1 MKSYKK
7 KKEELI
13 YLKEINGLLITAK
26 DVEKEYFLSQNK
38 NNENLKDENEKTN
51 LIENKKSLERQ
62 MRSLKYILNN
72 LERNYG
78 FNSPYHE
85 EFNCKIESKENKNMT
100 EEISNQIIEFYS
112 SKKFNLC
119 YNLWK
124 KYDFQLLLGISEE
137 RNFDMIKYLNKLRD
151 RHERRINLIEEI
163 KGQNI
168 NKANNNIK
176 SNQNH
181 YINSNVNNNS
191 NMQNSSQMSLNDLYN
206 IKLSENEQI
215 LETLK
220 KQIDNIKNKNLSN

>member
-100 EEISNQIIEFYS
+100 EEVSNQIIEFYS

-191 NMQNSSQMSLNDLYN
+191 NMQNSSQLSLNDLYN

>member
-1 MKSYKK
+1 MQSYKK

-100 EEISNQIIEFYS
+100 EEVSNQIIEFYS

-181 YINSNVNNNS
+181 YINSNVDNNS

-206 IKLSENEQI
+206 IKHSENEQI

>member
-100 EEISNQIIEFYS
+100 EEVSNQIIEFYS

-168 NKANNNIK
+168 NKVNNNIK

>member
-100 EEISNQIIEFYS
+100 EEVSNQIIEFYS

-181 YINSNVNNNS
+181 YINSNVDNNS

-206 IKLSENEQI
+206 IKHSENEQI

>member
-100 EEISNQIIEFYS
+100 EEVSNQIIEFYS

-168 NKANNNIK
+168 NKVNNNIK

-181 YINSNVNNNS
+181 YINSNVDNNS
-191 NMQNSSQMSLNDLYN
+191 NMQNSSQLSLNDLYN
-206 IKLSENEQI
+206 IKHSENEQI

>member
-191 NMQNSSQMSLNDLYN
+191 NMQNSSQLSLNDLYN

>member
-100 EEISNQIIEFYS
+100 EEVSNQIIEFYS

-168 NKANNNIK
+168 NKVNNNIK

-215 LETLK
+215 LEKLK

>member
-38 NNENLKDENEKTN
+38 NNENSKDENEKTN

-100 EEISNQIIEFYS
+100 EEVSNQIIEFYS

-191 NMQNSSQMSLNDLYN
+191 NMQNSSQLSLNDLYN

>member
-100 EEISNQIIEFYS
+100 EEVSNQIIEFYS

-168 NKANNNIK
+168 NKVNNNIK

-181 YINSNVNNNS
+181 YINSNVDNNS
-191 NMQNSSQMSLNDLYN
+191 NMQNSSQLSLNDLYN

>member
-100 EEISNQIIEFYS
+100 EEVSNQIIEFYS

-191 NMQNSSQMSLNDLYN
+191 NMQNSSQLSLNDLYN
-206 IKLSENEQI
+206 IKHSENEQI

>member
-38 NNENLKDENEKTN
+38 NNENLKDENEKNN

-100 EEISNQIIEFYS
+100 EEVSNQIIEFYS

-191 NMQNSSQMSLNDLYN
+191 NMQNSSQLSLNDLYN

>member
-38 NNENLKDENEKTN
+38 NNENSKDENEKTN

-100 EEISNQIIEFYS
+100 EEVSNQIIEFYS

-181 YINSNVNNNS
+181 YINSNVDNNS
-191 NMQNSSQMSLNDLYN
+191 NMQNSSQLSFNDLYN

>member
-51 LIENKKSLERQ
+51 LTKNKKSLERQ

-100 EEISNQIIEFYS
+100 EEVSNQIIEFYS

-163 KGQNI
+163 KVQNI
-168 NKANNNIK
+168 NKANNYIK

-181 YINSNVNNNS
+181 YINSNVDNNS
-191 NMQNSSQMSLNDLYN
+191 NMQNSSQLSLNDLYN

>member
-26 DVEKEYFLSQNK
+26 DVEKEYFLSQYK

-100 EEISNQIIEFYS
+100 EEVSNQIIEFYS

-191 NMQNSSQMSLNDLYN
+191 NMQNSSQLSLNDLYN

>member
-38 NNENLKDENEKTN
+38 NNENLKDENEKNN

-100 EEISNQIIEFYS
+100 EEVSNQIIEFYS

-168 NKANNNIK
+168 NKVNNNIK

-191 NMQNSSQMSLNDLYN
+191 NVQNSSQMSLNDLYN

>member
-100 EEISNQIIEFYS
+100 EEVSNQIIEFYS

-181 YINSNVNNNS
+181 YINSNADNNS

>member
-100 EEISNQIIEFYS
+100 EEVSNQIIEFYS

-168 NKANNNIK
+168 NKVNNNIK

-206 IKLSENEQI
+206 IKLSENEKMLQ
-215 LETLK
+215 TLK
-220 KQIDNIKNKNLSN
+220 RQINNFKNINK

>member
-100 EEISNQIIEFYS
+100 EEVSNQIIEFYS

-163 KGQNI
+163 KVQNI
-168 NKANNNIK
+168 NKANNYIK

-181 YINSNVNNNS
+181 YINSNVDNNS
-191 NMQNSSQMSLNDLYN
+191 NMQNSSQLSLNDLYN

>member
-51 LIENKKSLERQ
+51 LIENKRSLERQ

-100 EEISNQIIEFYS
+100 EEVSNQIIEFYS

-163 KGQNI
+163 KVQNI
-168 NKANNNIK
+168 NKANNYIK

-181 YINSNVNNNS
+181 YINSNADNNS

>member
-26 DVEKEYFLSQNK
+26 DVEKEYFLSQYK

-100 EEISNQIIEFYS
+100 EEVSNQIIEFYS

-181 YINSNVNNNS
+181 YINSNADNNS

>member
-51 LIENKKSLERQ
+51 LTKNKKSLERQ

-100 EEISNQIIEFYS
+100 EEVSNQIIEFYS

-163 KGQNI
+163 KVQNI
-168 NKANNNIK
+168 NKANNYIK

-181 YINSNVNNNS
+181 YINLNVNNNS

>member
-38 NNENLKDENEKTN
+38 NNENSKDENEKTN

-100 EEISNQIIEFYS
+100 EEVSNQIIEFYS

>member
-1 MKSYKK
+1 MKAYKK

-13 YLKEINGLLITAK
+13 FLKEINSLIINAK
-26 DVEKEYFLSQNK
+26 DFEKEYLINK
-38 NNENLKDENEKTN
+38 NKSNEKQ
-51 LIENKKSLERQ
+51 IENNQKIILLDKKRALERD
-62 MRSLKYILNN
+62 MRNLKYILNN

-100 EEISNQIIEFYS
+100 EEVSNQIIEFYS

-181 YINSNVNNNS
+181 YINSNVDNNS

>member
-100 EEISNQIIEFYS
+100 EEVSNQIIEFYS

-168 NKANNNIK
+168 NKVNNNIK

-181 YINSNVNNNS
+181 YINSNVDNNS
-191 NMQNSSQMSLNDLYN
+191 NMQNSSQLSLNDLYN

-215 LETLK
+215 LEKLK

>member
-26 DVEKEYFLSQNK
+26 DVEKEYFLSQYK

-100 EEISNQIIEFYS
+100 EEVSNQIIEFYS

-163 KGQNI
+163 KVQNI
-168 NKANNNIK
+168 NKANNYIK

-181 YINSNVNNNS
+181 YINSNVDNNS
-191 NMQNSSQMSLNDLYN
+191 NMQNSSQLSLNDLYN

>member
-100 EEISNQIIEFYS
+100 EEVSNQIIEFYS

-181 YINSNVNNNS
+181 YINSNVDNNS

>member
-72 LERNYG
+72 LERNYC

-100 EEISNQIIEFYS
+100 EEVSNQIIEFYS

-181 YINSNVNNNS
+181 YINSNVDNNS
-191 NMQNSSQMSLNDLYN
+191 NMQNSSQLSLNDLYN

>member
-100 EEISNQIIEFYS
+100 EEVSNQIIEFYS

-181 YINSNVNNNS
+181 YINSNVDNNS
-191 NMQNSSQMSLNDLYN
+191 NMQNSSQLSLNDLYN

>member
-26 DVEKEYFLSQNK
+26 DVEKEYFLSQYK

-100 EEISNQIIEFYS
+100 EEVSNQIIEFYS

-181 YINSNVNNNS
+181 YINSNVDNNS
-191 NMQNSSQMSLNDLYN
+191 NMQNSSQLSLNDLYN

>member
-100 EEISNQIIEFYS
+100 EEVSNQIIEFYS

>member
-1 MKSYKK
+1 MKGQKEKKEIKWKK
-7 KKEELI
+7 KKKSKLERE
-13 YLKEINGLLITAK
+13 KEKL
-26 DVEKEYFLSQNK
+26 EKEYFLRQNK

-100 EEISNQIIEFYS
+100 EEISNQIIELYS

-168 NKANNNIK
+168 NKAR
-176 SNQNH
+176 SR
-181 YINSNVNNNS
+181 
-191 NMQNSSQMSLNDLYN
+191 
-206 IKLSENEQI
+206 
-215 LETLK
+215 
-220 KQIDNIKNKNLSN
+220 

>member
-100 EEISNQIIEFYS
+100 EEVSNQIIEFYS

-163 KGQNI
+163 KGQNT

-181 YINSNVNNNS
+181 YINSNVDNNS
-191 NMQNSSQMSLNDLYN
+191 NMQNSSQLSLNDLYN

>member
-100 EEISNQIIEFYS
+100 EEVSNQIIEFYS

-163 KGQNI
+163 KVQNI
-168 NKANNNIK
+168 NKANNYIK

-181 YINSNVNNNS
+181 YINSNLDNNS

>member
-100 EEISNQIIEFYS
+100 EEVSNQIIGFYS

-181 YINSNVNNNS
+181 YINSNADNNS

>member
-168 NKANNNIK
+168 NKVNNNIK